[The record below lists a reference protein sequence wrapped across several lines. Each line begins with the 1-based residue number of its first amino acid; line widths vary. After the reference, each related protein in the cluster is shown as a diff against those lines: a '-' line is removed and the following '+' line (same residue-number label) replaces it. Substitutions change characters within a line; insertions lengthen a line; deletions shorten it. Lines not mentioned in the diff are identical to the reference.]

1 MKKKGYVYGLFLLL
15 TLFFGMGMT
24 MTAGTSAVY
33 AAVQNGWVTENGNT
47 YYYQNG
53 KKLTGKQKIGDEYYY
68 FNSVHGYMQTG
79 WYETQAGNLYYFG
92 DDGVMRTG
100 LQTIDGETYYF
111 YTTGRVA
118 DDVIVTIDSKKYY
131 FDENGKLYKGGWL
144 DYKNGHTY
152 YFYRGDGHMLKSCWI
167 TSTIDGK
174 QYKFYVR
181 ANGYRAEGWL
191 KNANGDY
198 RYFLYRDGR
207 MLTGWNTIGGKK
219 YYFDPE
225 TGIRYEGLHTID
237 GKKYYFN
244 AVKGYMQT
252 GWFKTQYGNYYYFGD
267 DGVMRTGQQTID
279 AEEYYFYST
288 GRRAH
293 DVIVTIGSKKY
304 YYDENGKLYKGGWLD
319 YKDGHTY
326 YFYRGDGHML
336 KSCWITSTID
346 GKKYKFYVR
355 ANGYRAEGWLKN
367 SSGQYRYFLYRDG
380 RMLTGANRINKK
392 LYYFDPETGI
402 RQSGLIK
409 INGKFYFFSSSDGA
423 AYTSQWITSD
433 GKKYYASSSGA
444 LLTGWQEIGGST
456 YYFLYRYGYALT
468 GFNQINGKLYYFYDS
483 GKLATNTWVDSNHY
497 MGSDGVWQEGKVNTA
512 NTFSWPLK
520 SWSYISSYFGGRESP
535 GGIGSTN
542 HMGIDI
548 AAASGTPIY
557 AAASGVIV
565 VRQWSDSAGYYI
577 QISHGTINGEAL
589 ETQYMHQSRFAPGL
603 SVGDR
608 VTKGQL
614 IGYVGS
620 TGNSTGPHL
629 HFGVK
634 SDGQYVD
641 PLDYVS
647 EPDH

>member
-144 DYKNGHTY
+144 DYKDGHTY

-244 AVKGYMQT
+244 AVKGYM
-252 GWFKTQYGNYYYFGD
+252 
-267 DGVMRTGQQTID
+267 
-279 AEEYYFYST
+279 
-288 GRRAH
+288 
-293 DVIVTIGSKKY
+293 
-304 YYDENGKLYKGGWLD
+304 
-319 YKDGHTY
+319 
-326 YFYRGDGHML
+326 
-336 KSCWITSTID
+336 
-346 GKKYKFYVR
+346 
-355 ANGYRAEGWLKN
+355 
-367 SSGQYRYFLYRDG
+367 
-380 RMLTGANRINKK
+380 
-392 LYYFDPETGI
+392 
-402 RQSGLIK
+402 
-409 INGKFYFFSSSDGA
+409 
-423 AYTSQWITSD
+423 
-433 GKKYYASSSGA
+433 
-444 LLTGWQEIGGST
+444 
-456 YYFLYRYGYALT
+456 
-468 GFNQINGKLYYFYDS
+468 
-483 GKLATNTWVDSNHY
+483 
-497 MGSDGVWQEGKVNTA
+497 
-512 NTFSWPLK
+512 
-520 SWSYISSYFGGRESP
+520 
-535 GGIGSTN
+535 
-542 HMGIDI
+542 
-548 AAASGTPIY
+548 
-557 AAASGVIV
+557 
-565 VRQWSDSAGYYI
+565 
-577 QISHGTINGEAL
+577 
-589 ETQYMHQSRFAPGL
+589 
-603 SVGDR
+603 
-608 VTKGQL
+608 
-614 IGYVGS
+614 
-620 TGNSTGPHL
+620 
-629 HFGVK
+629 
-634 SDGQYVD
+634 
-641 PLDYVS
+641 
-647 EPDH
+647 